1 VTEHISANSAF
12 DFINSNS
19 LKVKRK
25 NNKKLTDIEYFKK
38 MKESSGNR
46 KESFLPLIS
55 KPMKDMVVE
64 KMETLNTGGGNK

>member
-1 VTEHISANSAF
+1 
-12 DFINSNS
+12 
-19 LKVKRK
+19 
-25 NNKKLTDIEYFKK
+25 

-46 KESFLPLIS
+46 KESFLPMIS